1 MARYDVY
8 AHPDPELRRK
18 TPYLLDVQNTFL
30 DTLGTRVVLPLR
42 EAGYLPYPVRD
53 MNPSFKIKGKA
64 VILDTAAIAAF
75 PAHSFSRPVDHWQ
88 QHAHLITQAM
98 DTLFG
103 GY

>member
-8 AHPDPELRRK
+8 AHPDSVLARK

-42 EAGYLPYPVRD
+42 VAEYLPYPVRD
-53 MNPSFKIKGKA
+53 INPSFTLKGKKL
-64 VILDTAAIAAF
+64 ILDTAAIAAF
-75 PAHSFSRPVDHWQ
+75 PAQSLIKPVDHWQ